1 MGERRI
7 TIHKL
12 DHAGREVI
20 SYPGELV
27 FDDGEVVV
35 VRCIFEPREVR
46 LGDLTF
52 SQGDLLIECYYRHQP
67 FNVFT
72 LYAPTGRLKGWYCN
86 VLERTLF
93 SDGSIRW
100 ADLALDLLV
109 TPDGAR
115 TVLDE
120 DEFEAL
126 APSQSQREQARQALE
141 TLSRWHAERAFPF
154 DLA

>member
-1 MGERRI
+1 MSERRI
-7 TIHKL
+7 TIRKL

-20 SYPGELV
+20 SYPGDFV

-35 VRCIFEPREVR
+35 VRCVFEPREVR

-52 SQGDLLIECYYRHQP
+52 AHGDLLIECYYRHQP
-67 FNVFT
+67 FNVFA

-86 VLERTLF
+86 VLERTEF
-93 SDGSIRW
+93 ADGSIGW

-109 TPDGAR
+109 TPDGR
-115 TVLDE
+115 LTVLDE

-126 APSQSQREQARQALE
+126 GPTPAQREQARRALE
-141 TLSRWHAERAFPF
+141 TLSRWHAEGAFPF
-154 DLA
+154 SLA